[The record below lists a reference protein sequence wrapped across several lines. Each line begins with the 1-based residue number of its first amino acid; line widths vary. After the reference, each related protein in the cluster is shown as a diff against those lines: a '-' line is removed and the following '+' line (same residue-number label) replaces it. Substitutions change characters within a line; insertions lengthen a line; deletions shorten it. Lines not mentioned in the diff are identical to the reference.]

1 MYWHD
6 KHKCFLMVY
15 VDDFKMA
22 GPPAAMKLAWADMRA
37 GMGDHVE
44 IDMDD
49 PAPVSKCLGVNHTIG
64 EKTLPNGV
72 KVQTMTYDHV
82 DFMKLCVKNYKEMAK
97 DDKLKKVSIPFMDD
111 SLKSYIDDDTK
122 PGILSKVA
130 CFVLMQVFYGAR
142 TARFDLLKVMQG
154 LAAKVSKW
162 TLACDSELFQL
173 MSYID
178 TTADVKM

>member
-22 GPPAAMKLAWADMRA
+22 GPPAAMKTAWADMRK
-37 GMGDHVE
+37 GTDNHIG

-72 KVQTMTYDHV
+72 KVKTMEYDHV
-82 DFMKLCVKNYKEMAK
+82 DFMKL
-97 DDKLKKVSIPFMDD
+97 
-111 SLKSYIDDDTK
+111 
-122 PGILSKVA
+122 
-130 CFVLMQVFYGAR
+130 
-142 TARFDLLKVMQG
+142 
-154 LAAKVSKW
+154 
-162 TLACDSELFQL
+162 
-173 MSYID
+173 
-178 TTADVKM
+178 

>member
-1 MYWHD
+1 MSWHD

-37 GMGDHVE
+37 GKGDHIG

-49 PAPVSKCLGVNHTIG
+49 PTLVSKCLGVNHTIG
-64 EKTLPNGV
+64 KKTLPNGV

-97 DDKLKKVSIPFMDD
+97 VDKLKKVSAPFMDD
-111 SLKSYIDDDTK
+111 SLKSYIDNDTK
-122 PGILSKVA
+122 PGILSKVD
-130 CFVLMQVFYGAR
+130 CSVLM
-142 TARFDLLKVMQG
+142 
-154 LAAKVSKW
+154 
-162 TLACDSELFQL
+162 
-173 MSYID
+173 
-178 TTADVKM
+178 